1 MNGIVRWF
9 CEDDE
14 PNPFASPQSTEG
26 ADFSGGKGLSA
37 DDKCR
42 LLGQL
47 FWRWEK
53 LRVVF
58 NAVLTLEVVVLF
70 LFLAATGPTLIGSL
84 LSLRTL
90 VDLVAGCLAANLF
103 FLLGHYINAYLFWLG
118 FRRRIY
124 TAIIFLAGLAIAV
137 VLAAGVAVSHQLPG
151 MG

>member
-1 MNGIVRWF
+1 MNRFVRWF

-14 PNPFASPQSTEG
+14 PNPFASPESTEG

-42 LLGQL
+42 ILGQL

-53 LRVVF
+53 LRIAF

-70 LFLAATGPTLIGSL
+70 LFLAGTGPSPIGNL
-84 LSLRTL
+84 LWLEAL
-90 VDLVAGCLAANLF
+90 ADLVVGCLAANLF
-103 FLLGHYINAYLFWLG
+103 FLLGHYVNAYLFWLG

-124 TAIIFLAGLAIAV
+124 TAIIFLAGLLIAV
-137 VLAAGVAVSHQLPG
+137 VLTAGVVVSHPLPG